1 MRAFHPTDGL
11 YAAFVTLSPSPPG
24 LSTAPR
30 QVALFGAGYVGT
42 ALARVL
48 LERGQRV
55 IALTRNPERAAELS
69 AAGARVVVADLAS
82 PAWHGEIGTVDGVV
96 NCVSS
101 GGGGPDGYRHSY
113 VEGARSILTWL
124 ARVGPPEALVYTSS
138 TSVYP
143 QHGGVVDEDSPT
155 DAAVGNALFLLEAE
169 RLMAG
174 APASGR
180 ARRACILRL
189 AGIYGPGRHH
199 LLDQLRVG
207 TMAFPGRGDHRL
219 NLAHRDDIVAA
230 LLLALEQGPDG
241 ATTLNVA
248 DDAPTPK
255 AEVVAWLAARLGV
268 PAPVFSGVTMPGRRA
283 ETPDRTVCNRRIK
296 QVLGWRPRY
305 PDFRAGYE
313 AILGA

>member
-1 MRAFHPTDGL
+1 M
-11 YAAFVTLSPSPPG
+11 TLSPSPPG
-24 LSTAPR
+24 IAPAPR
-30 QVALFGAGYVGT
+30 QVALFGAGYIGT

-48 LERGQRV
+48 LERGLQV
-55 IALTRNPERAAELS
+55 VALTRNLERAAELS
-69 AAGARVVVADLAS
+69 AVGARVVVADLAS
-82 PAWHGEIGTVDGVV
+82 PAWHGEIGSVDGVV

-113 VEGARSILTWL
+113 VEGARSILQWL
-124 ARVGPPEALVYTSS
+124 GRVKPPEALVYTSS

-143 QHGGVVDEDSPT
+143 QHGGVVDEESPT
-155 DAAVGNALFLLEAE
+155 DAATGNALFLLEAE

-174 APASGR
+174 AHARGLT
-180 ARRACILRL
+180 RRACVLRL

-199 LLDQLRVG
+199 LLDQLRAG
-207 TMAFPGRGDHRL
+207 HGALPGRGDHRL

-230 LLLALEQGPDG
+230 LLLALEKGPEG
-241 ATTLNVA
+241 ATILNVA
-248 DDAPTPK
+248 DDAPSPK
-255 AEVVAWLAARLGV
+255 AEVVAWLATRLGV
-268 PAPVFSGVTMPGRRA
+268 PVPGFSGVGVPGRRA
-283 ETPDRTVCNRRIK
+283 ETPDRTVSNRRIK